1 MKASEV
7 VARARGVINKG
18 CRYGLGK
25 GGMFPERTY
34 PWDDE
39 HLLDCSG
46 FTSWVLG
53 RSRKNSSPRYMDFN
67 GGWFETTAMFKDATE
82 WRDYFFEVPSAEA
95 RPGDL
100 LLYGDRQSSDGK
112 SSMRQGHVGIVS
124 EVDEG
129 PLKVVHCSRGNQR
142 KFGDAIAETGIQW
155 WSLASGIVAR
165 CAWVEA

>member
-1 MKASEV
+1 MI
-7 VARARGVINKG
+7 GKG
-18 CRYGLGK
+18 CHYGLGK
-25 GGMFPERTY
+25 GGMFPERAY

-46 FTSWVLG
+46 FVSWVLE
-53 RSRKNSSPRYMDFN
+53 RSRKNSSPRYLDFN

-82 WRDYFFEVPSAEA
+82 WNDYFAEVASRDA

-100 LLYGDRQSSDGK
+100 LLYGDRSLTDAKGNSVK
-112 SSMRQGHVGIVS
+112 RQGHVGIVS
-124 EVDEG
+124 EVDDG
-129 PLKVVHCSRGNQR
+129 PLKVVHCSRGNER

-165 CAWVEA
+165 CAWVES